1 MCKKLSIIWETY
13 DKKFENKWIY
23 ETLYMC
29 EWVFFYHT
37 VTFNREILEI
47 IQNDY
52 Q

>member
-1 MCKKLSIIWETY
+1 MCKKLSIIWEIQ
-13 DKKFENKWIY
+13 DRKFENKWIY
-23 ETLYMC
+23 ETLHMC
-29 EWVFFYHT
+29 EWVFYHS